1 MTDITPN
8 HLHIYRDRRGK
19 HITLDGQDLLLDRDD
34 PMLITGMENQD
45 EVTRVMLTLLAPK
58 ITVYSEIEDREPEP
72 ATVDAPAPTLAE
84 ELRQVAE
91 EYAYPE
97 PEQGF
102 RALADRAEQMETEW
116 EEELDQISADRDHW
130 CAENARLIDNLER
143 VRDAAR
149 DLMHEGK
156 TAEEWMQA
164 YEEATQDLSDARA
177 EVERLT
183 AELETETVALEENVA
198 PDQQSNQ
205 KETLAGALPNPA
217 DVPEGQAWIVEYH
230 GDTLPALRRLDHPGD
245 WYLVRKNGSGG
256 HVRSQDITLVSRLV
270 PAPRQITTRGELNA
284 LPEGTVIR
292 AKGELVCERYRHRSK
307 GLVWISTG
315 VDEDFPVDR
324 PALPATVLWT
334 PEVAS

>member
-1 MTDITPN
+1 MSNTAPN

-19 HITLDGQDLLLDRDD
+19 HITLDGHELLLDRDD

-58 ITVYSEIEDREPEP
+58 ITIDPETEDQEPET
-72 ATVDAPAPTLAE
+72 ATVDAPAPTIAEGLRDLARTLANLAINSGIEDLTSE
-84 ELRQVAE
+84 ELNR
-91 EYAYPE
+91 
-97 PEQGF
+97 
-102 RALADRAEQMETEW
+102 LIDRAEQIEQER
-116 EEELDQISADRDHW
+116 DQA
-130 CAENARLIDNLER
+130 L
-143 VRDAAR
+143 
-149 DLMHEGK
+149 
-156 TAEEWMQA
+156 
-164 YEEATQDLSDARA
+164 A

-183 AELETETVALEENVA
+183 AERDREKTISKGWMEAH
-198 PDQQSNQ
+198 Q
-205 KETLAGALPNPA
+205 KLAEHHAETLERDVQKGAESNAEAPNPA

-230 GDTLPALRRLDHPGD
+230 GDALPALRRLDHPGD
-245 WYLVRKNGSGG
+245 WYLVRKNGTGG

-284 LPEGTVIR
+284 LPEGTVVR

-324 PALPATVLWT
+324 PVLPATVLWT
-334 PEVAS
+334 PEETK